1 MSKQV
6 EEQVVSMQFDNKNF
20 EKNVSTSMSTLD
32 KLKEKLKFQGVEQG
46 FNNISKN
53 AKNVDLSP
61 MSSSIDA
68 LKVKFSTLDVVAM
81 TVLNNIVNTAVN
93 AGKRITNALT
103 LEPVTTGFSEYET
116 KINAVQTI
124 LANTANK
131 GTQLSDVVAVLDE
144 LNTYADKTIYNFAE
158 MTRNIGTFTAA
169 GIGLK
174 DSASAIQGIANLAAT
189 SGSNSQQ
196 AATAMYQ
203 LSQALA
209 AGRVQL
215 MDWNSVVNAGMGGE
229 KFQEALKQTAREH
242 GIAVDAMIKKNGSF
256 RESLQ
261 EGWITAD
268 ILNETLK
275 KFTVEG
281 ATEYA
286 NAMMASGK
294 WTQVQADALI
304 KEAQMMED
312 AATKVKTLT
321 QLWDTL
327 KESVQ
332 SGWAQTWEILFGNF
346 DEAKELF
353 TAISD
358 SLGGFINAQS
368 QARNELLQGWKD
380 LGGRLELLE
389 ALKNVVTAI
398 TAVLKPI
405 GQAFREVFPPKTA
418 EELFNLTRGFRE
430 LTERLIISEETSEK
444 LKSIFKTLFSVMSFG
459 VNIVEL
465 LAKTAGYLLSVF
477 SGLLGGVLDV
487 TAGITDFTNK
497 VTTSISTSNT
507 FAEIIRAL
515 GDVIGNG
522 LNGIIKVG
530 ESFVD
535 KLFNAITK
543 AFETGDA
550 TTIVKTINGT
560 IFSSILLSIRKWIS
574 GFTDEISSFD
584 KLGEKLGEMAD
595 NLADILGTVRG
606 ALETWQNNLRA
617 SILLKLAG
625 AVGILAASILALST
639 IDKAKLNDSL
649 GALTVLFGELLVAM
663 SLFGKIGTTGIA
675 GSFSAI
681 TLMIGMS
688 SSLYILSSA
697 LVKLSS
703 IDSLK
708 IAQSVYA
715 MGALIAELVAA
726 TKIVSSG
733 SGIAMG
739 GAINMIFMAGAI
751 KILASACADIA
762 KLNWE
767 ELSKGLIGTG
777 ALLTEISIFVNKTK
791 INPNIFTVS
800 IGVITFSGAIKIL
813 ASACTD
819 IAKLDWEG
827 IGKSLAAIGGL
838 FLELSML
845 TKIMGNSKRL
855 ISGAI
860 AITVVS
866 LMVKSLTEVFKDLSK
881 YSWEDIGKSLIA
893 IAGSLAAVTLAV
905 RGLPADNLLL
915 ISGALPAVTSSL
927 VILAEAMTKFA
938 KISWGDTIKGIFS
951 AATTMTILV
960 KSLKAMRG
968 VGASAPVLLIA
979 SAAILAV
986 ASSLSVLGTIGI
998 AGVVSGLVGLVGVF
1012 TTLTLA
1018 IKMMKPLLPSMIS
1031 LSTSIAVLGASFVAL
1046 GVGLSVI
1053 GVGTVTMITSLATA
1067 MVTLGSLSWGTITK
1081 GLVALAGIFVTI
1093 GVAAKLLRPALPS
1106 ILSLSFSMLS
1116 MSLSFTAAAGAI
1128 ALLTASMATLVSIG
1142 EDGAKTIVSSL
1153 KEILVGL
1160 TEILPEIIPN
1170 FGDTLIALINTVIE
1184 VFKQTIPNI
1193 VDSILLTFVET
1204 FRSLT
1209 QYAPQI
1215 VNFILTFLID
1225 AINIVA
1231 TRVPELTDAFFN
1243 LVGVIFTSLSQAF
1256 ENVDTESLMSGI
1268 KVITILSGLTFV
1280 LNNIKSMIPGAMVGL
1295 VGVGVLVAELSLIL
1309 AALGGLNQIPGLDW
1323 LISEGGNFLSI
1334 VGSAI
1339 GKFVGGIVGGFT
1351 SGVIK
1356 SLPSMATDLSKFMS
1370 NIQPFIDGAKNING
1384 SVASGITSLTSAIL
1398 IITAADVLNGI
1409 TSWFTGGNS
1418 IEKFGEQ
1425 LVPFGKSL
1433 KEYSDAVS
1441 GVDASVISS
1450 SANAAKALSELASGL
1465 PNSGG
1470 LVAWF
1475 TGSNNID
1482 DWGEMLAPFGKNL
1495 KKYSDAIKG
1504 VDANAVSTSAN
1515 AAKSLAELSNNL
1527 PNSGGL
1533 MSWFTGNNNIDNWGE
1548 QLVSFGKNISKYSKS
1563 IVGLDPVIIISSA
1576 NAAKALAALSN
1587 DLPNTGGLV
1596 SLLIGDNSI
1605 SKWGSQ
1611 LPEFG
1616 KSLKKYSDSIKGI
1629 DADSISSSAIASQS
1643 LAVLSKSLP
1652 KTGGLISF
1660 FSGEHDLTAFSEQLP
1675 EFGKSLKKYSDSVQG
1690 VSENVESI
1698 NTSATAVEALAK
1710 LSESLP
1716 SIGGVIEF
1724 FTGKKDLNTF
1734 GKQLPEFGDSLKKY
1748 SESVTGISENVE
1760 SINAS
1765 ATAVDALSKLSE
1777 NLPSIGGFI
1786 EFFAGKKDLK
1796 TFGEQLPEFAT
1807 ALKSYATNLGKMEP
1821 EVITSSAN
1829 AAKTLVELANN
1840 LYNSGG
1846 AISWFTGNKE
1856 TLSEFGAE
1864 LPKFGKSMN
1873 KYVSNLG
1880 TINPEVITSSAN
1892 AAKALVDL
1900 ADTIGEDGGLMAWFV
1915 SNKTALQEFGTALP
1929 GFGTALNNYSINV
1942 TGVSVESINASVTA
1956 MTSLVNMFKNM
1967 NGIDIE
1973 NVNTFKNAMDIIGGL
1988 DVTSIMSNY
1997 AGSQEQL
2004 TNIGVSISTFISR
2017 GIKEGKPKVTESIND
2032 ILKSSIDTINNKAD
2046 SFKSTAK
2053 KLSVKMG
2060 DGFKDGKEDTIE
2072 KIKSTLNKMIDAINN
2087 YYSKFRTSGE
2097 HLADGFANGISNN
2110 TYKAAAKAKA
2120 MADAAAEAARK
2131 ALDEHSPSRVFGK
2144 IGDFAGLGFVNA
2156 LATFINKAKNI
2167 GYSIGD
2173 SASYGLND
2181 GISRINS
2188 LDLSNNSSITPL
2200 LDLADVN
2207 ENIND
2212 LSDTF
2217 RLKLSAD
2224 VIANVKSIGDMTSQ
2238 SSQIDAIL
2246 DKYTSKIDTM
2256 LRSIIDEIR
2265 AEDDDKVYVIDVHL
2279 DADGREIARTSAPYM
2294 KTEIEKINKRDG
2306 RKGGN
2311 K

>member
-20 EKNVSTSMSTLD
+20 EKNVSKSMSTLD
-32 KLKEKLKFQGVEQG
+32 KLKEKLRFQGVEQG

-68 LKVKFSTLDVVAM
+68 LKVKFSALDVVAM
-81 TVLNNIVNTAVN
+81 TALNNIVNTAIN
-93 AGKRITNALT
+93 ASKRIVNALT

-116 KINAVQTI
+116 KINSVQTI

-174 DSASAIQGIANLAAT
+174 DSASAIKGISNLAAT
-189 SGSNSQQ
+189 SGSTTQQ

-209 AGRVQL
+209 AGKVQL

-268 ILNETLK
+268 VLNETLK

-286 NAMMASGK
+286 NAMMESGK
-294 WTQVQADALI
+294 WTQAQADALI

-353 TAISD
+353 TAIND

-418 EELFNLTRGFRE
+418 EELFNLTRGFKE
-430 LTERLIISEETSEK
+430 LTERLIISEETSEN

-465 LAKTAGYLLSVF
+465 LAKTAGYLLNVF

-487 TAGITDFTNK
+487 TASITDFTNK
-497 VTTSISTSNT
+497 LTTSISASNT

-522 LNGIIKVG
+522 LNGIIKMG

-550 TTIVKTINGT
+550 TTIIKTINGT

-574 GFTDEISSFD
+574 GFTDEIDSFD
-584 KLGEKLGEMAD
+584 KIREKLGEMAD
-595 NLADILGTVRG
+595 SISDILGTVRG
-606 ALETWQNNLRA
+606 ALETWQNNLKA
-617 SILLKLAG
+617 NILLKLAG
-625 AVGILAASILALST
+625 AVGILAAAILTLST

-663 SLFGKIGTTGIA
+663 SLFGKIGASGI
-675 GSFSAI
+675 GESFSAI

-688 SSLYILSSA
+688 SSLYILSGA

-703 IDSLK
+703 IDSEK

-715 MGALIAELVAA
+715 MGGLIAELVAA

-733 SGIAMG
+733 SGIAMSG
-739 GAINMIFMAGAI
+739 SVNMIFMAGAI

-767 ELSKGLIGTG
+767 QLTKGLTGTG
-777 ALLTEISIFVNKTK
+777 ILLTEIGLFINKTK
-791 INPNIFTVS
+791 LNPNIFAVS
-800 IGVITFSGAIKIL
+800 IGIITFSGAIKIL
-813 ASACTD
+813 ASACAD

-827 IGKSLAAIGGL
+827 IGKSLSAIGGL
-838 FLELSML
+838 FIELSLL
-845 TKIMGNSKRL
+845 TKMMGNSKRL

-860 AITVVS
+860 AISVVS

-881 YSWEDIGKSLIA
+881 YSWEDVGKSLVA

-915 ISGALPAVTSSL
+915 ISGALPAVTESL
-927 VILAEAMTKFA
+927 VILAEAMSKFA
-938 KISWGDTIKGIFS
+938 KISWNETVRGIF
-951 AATTMTILV
+951 AAASTMSILV
-960 KSLKAMRG
+960 MSLRAMKG
-968 VGASAPVLLIA
+968 VGTSAPILLLTSTSLLAIA
-979 SAAILAV
+979 GALTV
-986 ASSLSVLGTIGI
+986 MGTIGI
-998 AGVVSGLVGLVGVF
+998 GGIISGMVGLVGVF
-1012 TTLTLA
+1012 TTLNMA
-1018 IKMMKPLLPSMIS
+1018 IKIMKPLLPTMLS
-1031 LSTSIAVLGASFVAL
+1031 LSKSIAILGTSFIAL
-1046 GVGLSVI
+1046 GVGLSAI
-1053 GVGTVTMITSLATA
+1053 GFGTVTMVTSFVTA
-1067 MVTLGSLSWGTITK
+1067 MLALGSLSWETITK
-1081 GLVALAGIFVTI
+1081 GLTSLAGIFITI
-1093 GVAAKLLRPALPS
+1093 GVAGKLLRPILPD
-1106 ILSLSFSMLS
+1106 ILSLSFSMMS
-1116 MSLSFTAAAGAI
+1116 MALSFTAVAGGI
-1128 ALLTASMATLVSIG
+1128 ALLTASMSTLVVIG
-1142 EDGAKTIVSSL
+1142 EEGARTIVTAL
-1153 KEILVGL
+1153 REILVGL
-1160 TEILPEIIPN
+1160 TEILPEVIPN
-1170 FGDTLIALINTVIE
+1170 FGDTLTALITTVVD
-1184 VFKQTIPNI
+1184 VFKKTAPDII
-1193 VDSILLTFVET
+1193 DGILVTFVET
-1204 FRSLT
+1204 FRSLS

-1215 VNFILTFLID
+1215 VDFILKFLID
-1225 AINIVA
+1225 AINTVT
-1231 TRVPELTDAFFN
+1231 TRVPELTQAFFN
-1243 LVGVIFTSLSQAF
+1243 LAGAIFSSLSDAF
-1256 ENVDTESLMSGI
+1256 SEVDTKSLMNGI
-1268 KVITILSGLTFV
+1268 KVIGALSILTHV
-1280 LNNIKSMIPGAMVGL
+1280 LNSIKTMIPGAMVGL
-1295 VGVGVLVAELSLIL
+1295 LGVGVLVAELSLIL
-1309 AALGGLNQIPGLDW
+1309 AAIGALNQIPGLNW
-1323 LISEGGNFLSI
+1323 LISEGGNFLQT
-1334 VGSAI
+1334 VGTAI
-1339 GKFVGGIVGGFT
+1339 GQFVGGIAGGIAN
-1351 SGVIK
+1351 GVSN
-1356 SLPSMATDLSKFMS
+1356 SLPNIGNNLSKFMV
-1370 NIQPFIDGAKNING
+1370 NLKPFIDGVKNIDSSVIG
-1384 SVASGITSLTSAIL
+1384 SIASLTDVIL
-1398 IITAADVLNGI
+1398 MITAVNVLNSI
-1409 TSWFTGGNS
+1409 TSWITGGKS
-1418 IEKFGEQ
+1418 IETFGKQ
-1425 LVPFGKSL
+1425 LVSFGKSL
-1433 KEYSDAVS
+1433 KKYSDEVS
-1441 GVDASVISS
+1441 GVNPSVIQA
-1450 SANAAKALSELASGL
+1450 SANAAKALSELSNNL
-1465 PNSGG
+1465 PNAGG
-1470 LVAWF
+1470 LITWF
-1475 TGSNNID
+1475 IGNNNID
-1482 DWGEMLAPFGKNL
+1482 EWGTKLAPFGKSL
-1495 KKYSDAIKG
+1495 KKYSDSVDGINPSAIT
-1504 VDANAVSTSAN
+1504 ASAN

-1527 PNSGGL
+1527 PNTGGIV
-1533 MSWFTGNNNIDNWGE
+1533 SWFIGDN
-1548 QLVSFGKNISKYSKS
+1548 NISKWGDRLTLFGKS
-1563 IVGLDPVIIISSA
+1563 IKQYADSVKGLSPESVTASA
-1576 NAAKALAALSN
+1576 NAAKSLAELSN
-1587 DLPNTGGLV
+1587 NLPNTGGLV
-1596 SLLIGDNSI
+1596 TLFVGDNSI
-1605 SKWGSQ
+1605 SKWGAELPKFGKSLKEYSDSIKGINAESITASATASQALAKLSENLPKTGGIVDFFTGSIDMTAFSEQ
-1611 LPEFG
+1611 LPAFG

-1629 DADSISSSAIASQS
+1629 SENTESISASATAVES
-1643 LAVLSKSLP
+1643 LAKLSQYLP
-1652 KTGGLISF
+1652 SVGGILSF
-1660 FSGEHDLTAFSEQLP
+1660 FSGEHDLNSFGEQLP
-1675 EFGKSLKKYSDSVQG
+1675 AFGR
-1690 VSENVESI
+1690 SI
-1698 NTSATAVEALAK
+1698 KRYATE
-1710 LSESLP
+1710 
-1716 SIGGVIEF
+1716 
-1724 FTGKKDLNTF
+1724 
-1734 GKQLPEFGDSLKKY
+1734 
-1748 SESVTGISENVE
+1748 VTDVNQDGI
-1760 SINAS
+1760 IAS
-1765 ATAVDALSKLSE
+1765 ATAIESLAKLSE
-1777 NLPSIGGFI
+1777 NLPKIGGFI
-1786 EFFAGKKDLK
+1786 DFFTGKKDLK
-1796 TFGEQLPEFAT
+1796 TFGEQLPTFA
-1807 ALKSYATNLGKMEP
+1807 KSIKEYANNLGDFNP
-1821 EVITSSAN
+1821 EVITSSAT
-1829 AAKTLVELANN
+1829 AAQVLVDLADK
-1840 LYNSGG
+1840 LHKSGG
-1846 AISWFTGNKE
+1846 IISWFTGNKE
-1856 TLSEFGAE
+1856 SLSD
-1864 LPKFGKSMN
+1864 FGKQLPQFGRAIRG
-1873 KYVSNLG
+1873 YVDNLG
-1880 TINPEVITSSAN
+1880 EINPEVITSSAN
-1892 AAKALVDL
+1892 AAEALVDL
-1900 ADTIGEDGGLMAWFV
+1900 ASAIGEDGGLMAWFV
-1915 SNKTALQEFGTALP
+1915 SNKTVLQEFGTALP
-1929 GFGTALNNYSINV
+1929 GFGTSLSKYSINV
-1942 TGVSVESINASVTA
+1942 TGISVESINASVTA

-1973 NVNTFKNAMDIIGGL
+1973 SVNTFKNAMDIIGRL

-2004 TNIGVSISTFISR
+2004 TSIGVSIATFITR

-2060 DGFKDGKEDTIE
+2060 EGFKDGKEDTIE
-2072 KIKSTLNKMIDAINN
+2072 KIKSTLNKMIDAINK
-2087 YYSKFRTSGE
+2087 YYSEFRTSGE
-2097 HLADGFANGISNN
+2097 YLADGFANGISNN

-2120 MADAAAEAARK
+2120 MANAAAEAARK
-2131 ALDEHSPSRVFGK
+2131 ALDEHSPSRVFDK
-2144 IGDFAGLGFVNA
+2144 IGNFAGLGFVNA

-2167 GYSIGD
+2167 GFSIGD

-2181 GISRINS
+2181 GISKINS

-2200 LDLADVN
+2200 LDLTDVN
-2207 ENIND
+2207 KNIND

-2224 VIANVKSIGDMTSQ
+2224 VIANVKSIDDMMTQ
-2238 SSQIDAIL
+2238 SSQIDSIL
-2246 DKYTSKIDTM
+2246 DKYTSEIDSM
-2256 LRSIIDEIR
+2256 LRRIIEEIQS
-2265 AEDDDKVYVIDVHL
+2265 EDDDKVYVIDVHV
-2279 DADGREIARTSAPYM
+2279 DADGREIAKASAKYM
-2294 KTEIEKINKRDG
+2294 KNEIEKIDKRDG

>member
-81 TVLNNIVNTAVN
+81 TALNNIVNTAIN
-93 AGKRITNALT
+93 ASKRIVNALT
-103 LEPVTTGFSEYET
+103 LEPVVTGFSEYET
-116 KINAVQTI
+116 KINSVQTI

-169 GIGLK
+169 GIGLE

-209 AGRVQL
+209 AGKVQL

-256 RESLQ
+256 RDSLQ

-268 ILNETLK
+268 VLNETLK

-294 WTQVQADALI
+294 WTQAQADVLI

-430 LTERLIISEETSEK
+430 FTEKLIISEETSK
-444 LKSIFKTLFSVMSFG
+444 NLKSIFKTLFSVMSFG
-459 VNIVEL
+459 VDIVQL

-477 SGLLGGVLDV
+477 SSLLGGVLDV
-487 TAGITDFTNK
+487 TAGITNFTNK

-522 LNGIIKVG
+522 LNGIIKMG

-535 KLFNAITK
+535 KLFNAITR

-550 TTIVKTINGT
+550 TTIVKTINGA

-574 GFTDEISSFD
+574 GLTDEFGGFD
-584 KLGEKLGEMAD
+584 ELTEKLGEIAD
-595 NLADILGTVRG
+595 NVSDILGTVRG
-606 ALETWQNNLRA
+606 ALEAWQNNLKA
-617 SILLKLAG
+617 NTLLKIAG
-625 AVGILAASILALST
+625 AVGILAAAILTLST
-639 IDKAKLNDSL
+639 IDKSKLNDSL

-663 SLFGKIGTTGIA
+663 SLFGKIGAA
-675 GSFSAI
+675 GLAESFSAV

-688 SSLYILSSA
+688 SSLYILAGA

-703 IDSLK
+703 IDSEK

-715 MGALIAELVAA
+715 MGGLIAELVAA

-733 SGIAMG
+733 SGIAMSG
-739 GAINMIFMAGAI
+739 SVNMIFMAGAI

-767 ELSKGLIGTG
+767 QLTRGLTGTG
-777 ALLTEISIFVNKTK
+777 ILLTEIGIFVNKTK
-791 INPNIFTVS
+791 LNPNIFVVS
-800 IGVITFSGAIKIL
+800 IGIATFSGAIKIL
-813 ASACTD
+813 ASACAD

-827 IGKSLAAIGGL
+827 IGKSLSAIGGL
-838 FLELSML
+838 FIELSLL
-845 TKIMGNSKRL
+845 TKMMGNSKRL

-893 IAGSLAAVTLAV
+893 IAGSLASVTLAV

-915 ISGALPAVTSSL
+915 VSGALPAVTESL

-960 KSLKAMRG
+960 KSLKAMKG
-968 VGASAPVLLIA
+968 VGSSAPVLLIA
-979 SAAILAV
+979 SGAILAI
-986 ASSLSVLGTIGI
+986 AGALSILGTIG
-998 AGVVSGLVGLVGVF
+998 AVGVVTGLVGLVGVF
-1012 TTLTLA
+1012 TTLSIA
-1018 IKMMKPLLPSMIS
+1018 IKVMKPLLPYMIS
-1031 LSTSIAVLGASFVAL
+1031 LSTSLTVLGASLVAL
-1046 GVGLSVI
+1046 GVGLSAI
-1053 GVGTVTMITSLATA
+1053 GVGTVTMVTSFVTA
-1067 MVTLGSLSWGTITK
+1067 MVTLGSLSWETITK
-1081 GLVALAGIFVTI
+1081 GLVSLAGIFTII
-1093 GVAAKLLRPALPS
+1093 GVAAKLLKPAIPS
-1106 ILSLSFSMLS
+1106 ILSLSISMLS
-1116 MSLSFTAAAGAI
+1116 MALSFTAVSGAI
-1128 ALLTASMATLVSIG
+1128 ALLTASMATLVTIG
-1142 EDGAKTIVSSL
+1142 EDGARTVVTAL
-1153 KEILVGL
+1153 REILVGL

-1170 FGDTLIALINTVIE
+1170 FGDTLIALINTVVE
-1184 VFKQTIPNI
+1184 VFRQTIPNI

-1215 VNFILTFLID
+1215 VDFIITFLID
-1225 AINIVA
+1225 AINVVA
-1231 TRVPELTDAFFN
+1231 TRVPELTEAFFN
-1243 LVGVIFTSLSQAF
+1243 LVGAIFTSLSKAF

-1268 KVITILSGLTFV
+1268 KVITILTGLTFA
-1280 LNNIKSMIPGAMVGL
+1280 LNTIKSMIPGAMAGL
-1295 VGVGVLVAELSLIL
+1295 VGVGVLTAELSLIL
-1309 AALGGLNQIPGLDW
+1309 AALGALNQIPGLDW
-1323 LISEGGNFLSI
+1323 LISEGGNFVAGI
-1334 VGSAI
+1334 GTAI
-1339 GKFVGGIVGGFT
+1339 GKFVGGIVGGFA

-1356 SLPSMATDLSKFMS
+1356 SLPTIATDLSTFMN
-1370 NIQPFIDGAKNING
+1370 NIKPFIEGAKTIDAN
-1384 SVASGITSLTSAIL
+1384 VAGGITSLASAIL
-1398 IITAADVLNGI
+1398 MLTAADVLNSI
-1409 TSWFTGGNS
+1409 TSWLTGGNS
-1418 IEKFGEQ
+1418 IEEFGEQ
-1425 LVPFGKSL
+1425 LVPFGNNL
-1433 KEYSDAVS
+1433 KAYSDVVS
-1441 GVDASVISS
+1441 GVDPSVISA
-1450 SANAAKALSELASGL
+1450 SANAAKALSELANGL

-1482 DWGEMLAPFGKNL
+1482 DWGEMLAPFGENL
-1495 KKYSDAIKG
+1495 KKYSDSISGIDGNAIT
-1504 VDANAVSTSAN
+1504 TSAN

-1533 MSWFTGNNNIDNWGE
+1533 AAWFSGSNNIDDWGE
-1548 QLVSFGKNISKYSKS
+1548 QLVSFGKSIREYSDS
-1563 IVGLDPVIIISSA
+1563 VIGLNPVIVTTSA
-1576 NAAKALAALSN
+1576 NAAKSLAELSN
-1587 DLPNTGGLV
+1587 NLPNSGGFV
-1596 SLLIGDNSI
+1596 SLFTGDNSI

-1616 KSLKKYSDSIKGI
+1616 KNLKAYSDSIEGI
-1629 DADSISSSAIASQS
+1629 NSTSVSSSATAAQA
-1643 LAVLSKSLP
+1643 LAKLAQALP
-1652 KTGGLISF
+1652 NTGGIIEF
-1660 FSGEHDLTAFSEQLP
+1660 FAGGKDLSSFSEQLP
-1675 EFGKSLKKYSDSVQG
+1675 EFGKSLKKYSDSVVG
-1690 VSENVESI
+1690 ISENVESI
-1698 NTSATAVEALAK
+1698 HTSAIAVAALAK
-1710 LSESLP
+1710 LSEHLP
-1716 SIGGVIEF
+1716 SVGGILDF
-1724 FTGKKDLNTF
+1724 FNGEKSLKTF
-1734 GKQLPEFGDSLKKY
+1734 GEQLPEFGSSLKSY
-1748 SESVTGISENVE
+1748 SESVSGISENVE

-1765 ATAVDALSKLSE
+1765 ATAVESLAKLSE
-1777 NLPSIGGFI
+1777 SLPSIGGFI

-1807 ALKSYATNLGKMEP
+1807 ALKNYATNLGEMKP
-1821 EVITSSAN
+1821 EVVTSSAT
-1829 AAKTLVELANN
+1829 AAKTLVSLANN
-1840 LYNSGG
+1840 LYSSGG
-1846 AISWFTGNKE
+1846 AISWFTGNKT
-1856 TLSEFGAE
+1856 TLSEFGEE
-1864 LPKFGKSMN
+1864 LPKFGKSIK

-1880 TINPEVITSSAN
+1880 EIKPEVITASAN
-1892 AAKALVDL
+1892 AAKALVKL
-1900 ADTIGEDGGLMAWFV
+1900 ANTIGNDGGFVEWFADN
-1915 SNKTALQEFGTALP
+1915 SSTLSEFGEILPEFGTY
-1929 GFGTALNNYSINV
+1929 LNSYATNV
-1942 TGVSVESINASVTA
+1942 TGVSAEVVTNSVNAINSLITA
-1956 MTSLVNMFKNM
+1956 FKNM
-1967 NGIDIE
+1967 SGIDMQA
-1973 NVNTFKNAMDIIGGL
+1973 VNTFVNSTRAIGDLNLDSIISNFAGSEAQLISIG
-1988 DVTSIMSNY
+1988 TSIDH
-1997 AGSQEQL
+1997 
-2004 TNIGVSISTFISR
+2004 FISE
-2017 GIKEGKPKVTESIND
+2017 GIKGGKQNIINAIIEVLNSAKDGTAQKEGEF
-2032 ILKSSIDTINNKAD
+2032 SSTGEKLA
-2046 SFKSTAK
+2046 S
-2053 KLSVKMG
+2053 KLS
-2060 DGFKDGKEDTIE
+2060 DGFKGGKKTVISGVKEILNNMRSTI
-2072 KIKSTLNKMIDAINN
+2072 NG
-2087 YYSKFRTSGE
+2087 YYNSFKDSGE
-2097 HLADGFANGISNN
+2097 YLADGFAKGISNN
-2110 TYKAAAKAKA
+2110 AHKAEARARA
-2120 MADAAAEAARK
+2120 MANGASEAVRK
-2131 ALDEHSPSRVFGK
+2131 ALGIASPSKVMAKLGNFTGM
-2144 IGDFAGLGFVNA
+2144 GFVQK
-2156 LATFINKAKNI
+2156 LAKYINIAKNI

-2173 SASYGLND
+2173 NAVYGLND
-2181 GISRINS
+2181 GISRVNT
-2188 LDLSNNSSITPL
+2188 LDFSGQSNISST
-2200 LDLADVN
+2200 LDTRDFNKTLD
-2207 ENIND
+2207 D
-2212 LSDTF
+2212 LTDTF

-2224 VIANVKSIGDMTSQ
+2224 VIANVKSIDDMMSQ
-2238 SSQIDAIL
+2238 ADQIDAIL
-2246 DKYTSKIDTM
+2246 DKYTSKIDTL
-2256 LRSIIDEIR
+2256 LREIIDEIMS
-2265 AEDDDKVYVIDVHL
+2265 EDDDKVYIIEVPLV
-2279 DADGREIARTSAPYM
+2279 AEGREIARASAKYM
-2294 KTEIEKINKRDG
+2294 KKEIEKIDKRDD